1 MRRERERREGEE
13 KKKRTD
19 GRERELRLRADF
31 LPHREAVWFIY
42 TLLLLLLVLLRLRLQ
57 STMQYSI
64 TAEYTPHTSA
74 CQEQR
79 ERIEDMESVG
89 ALDEFM

>member
-1 MRRERERREGEE
+1 M
-13 KKKRTD
+13 D
-19 GRERELRLRADF
+19 GRELRLRADF

>member
-1 MRRERERREGEE
+1 MRREREREERE
-13 KKKRTD
+13 KRRRREQMD
-19 GRERELRLRADF
+19 GRELRLRADF

-57 STMQYSI
+57 STS
-64 TAEYTPHTSA
+64 TLLLLNTEYTPHTSA

-79 ERIEDMESVG
+79 ERI
-89 ALDEFM
+89 